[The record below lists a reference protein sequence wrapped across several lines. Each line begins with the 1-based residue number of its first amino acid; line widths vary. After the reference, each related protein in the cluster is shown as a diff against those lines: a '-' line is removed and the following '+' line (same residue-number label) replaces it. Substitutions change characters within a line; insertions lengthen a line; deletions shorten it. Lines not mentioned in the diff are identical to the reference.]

1 VGLTASHFATDFYPV
16 QPGDIAFV
24 HAAAGGVGSLPIPP
38 CGRRSCW
45 EPARATQPGSRSAPH
60 SFRAHRPTA
69 SPRWRRVRGGRRGDG
84 LKPQARIGR
93 AHQPPSSPVSSART
107 SSSGGGAELHRL
119 EGIALLGLKRLD
131 EGQRTLRAV
140 AQRQQAKAH
149 ELRAATCLARL
160 WGEHSKRR
168 EAREL
173 LAPVYGW
180 FTEGF
185 DGNA

>member
-1 VGLTASHFATDFYPV
+1 LLRGGGKKIKQDFCDITIPNTRLSARGLADDFVCFLALRAPSWL
-16 QPGDIAFV
+16 AN
-24 HAAAGGVGSLPIPP
+24 
-38 CGRRSCW
+38 
-45 EPARATQPGSRSAPH
+45 PARKIAAETKCALRS
-60 SFRAHRPTA
+60 
-69 SPRWRRVRGGRRGDG
+69 WR
-84 LKPQARIGR
+84 
-93 AHQPPSSPVSSART
+93 
-107 SSSGGGAELHRL
+107 GGGAELHRL

-160 WGEHSKRR
+160 WGEQSKRR

>member
-1 VGLTASHFATDFYPV
+1 MRRRVAWDHYRYRRAVVDRVGNRHERRSRDRDPLRIASGRIGRPHRRAGAVFEAV
-16 QPGDIAFV
+16 
-24 HAAAGGVGSLPIPP
+24 AAA
-38 CGRRSCW
+38 
-45 EPARATQPGSRSAPH
+45 T
-60 SFRAHRPTA
+60 
-69 SPRWRRVRGGRRGDG
+69 G